1 MWANLVTPLAGIVGN
16 YMESRAAVSK
26 AKVQAKVAKVEAEAE
41 VSKKIAAGEVDW
53 ENTMADATKESWKDE
68 LSLIV
73 LLLPLP
79 LVMFEGTRDA
89 VKEGFA
95 ILETLPDWYQYL
107 LFIAISSSFGI
118 KGADKL
124 MSRRRKK

>member
-107 LFIAISSSFGI
+107 LFIAVTASFGV

-124 MSRRRKK
+124 MSLKKGK

>member
-53 ENTMADATKESWKDE
+53 ENTMGDATKESWKDE

-124 MSRRRKK
+124 MSMRRKK

>member
-79 LVMFEGTRDA
+79 LVMFDGTRDA

-124 MSRRRKK
+124 MSMRRKK

>member
-41 VSKKIAAGEVDW
+41 VSKKIAAGEVNW

-124 MSRRRKK
+124 MSMRRKK

>member
-16 YMESRAAVSK
+16 YIESRAAVSK

-124 MSRRRKK
+124 MSMRRKK

>member
-124 MSRRRKK
+124 MGMRRKK

>member
-1 MWANLVTPLAGIVGN
+1 MWGSLISPLAGIVGN
-16 YMESRAAVSK
+16 YMEGKVEESK
-26 AKVQAKVAKVEAEAE
+26 AKAKAKVAKAEAQAE
-41 VSKKIAAGEVDW
+41 VSKKVASGKIDW
-53 ENTMADATKESWKDE
+53 ENT
-68 LSLIV
+68 I
-73 LLLPLP
+73 LPLP

-124 MSRRRKK
+124 MSMRRKK

>member
-1 MWANLVTPLAGIVGN
+1 MWANLITPLAGIVGN

-26 AKVQAKVAKVEAEAE
+26 AKAQAKVAKVEAEAE

-124 MSRRRKK
+124 MSMRRKK

>member
-26 AKVQAKVAKVEAEAE
+26 AKVQAKVAKVEADAE
-41 VSKKIAAGEVDW
+41 VAKKIAAGEVDW

>member
-53 ENTMADATKESWKDE
+53 ENTMAGATNESWKDE

-79 LVMFEGTRDA
+79 LVMFDGTRDA

-124 MSRRRKK
+124 MGMRRKK

>member
-79 LVMFEGTRDA
+79 LVMFDGTRDA

-95 ILETLPDWYQYL
+95 ILETLPEWYQYL

-124 MSRRRKK
+124 MSMRRKK

>member
-124 MSRRRKK
+124 MSMRRKK